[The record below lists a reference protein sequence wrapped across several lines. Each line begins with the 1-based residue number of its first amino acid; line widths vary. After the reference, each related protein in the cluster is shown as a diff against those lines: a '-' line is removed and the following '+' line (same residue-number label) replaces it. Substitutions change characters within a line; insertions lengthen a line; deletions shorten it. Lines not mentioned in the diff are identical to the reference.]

1 MGGMCHSTFYWLC
14 RYLCVSNCKLRGHF
28 VVVRLMK
35 LLAHQVDFQSPFVG
49 ASATDNYIYSSPLA
63 VTFIQLI

>member
-1 MGGMCHSTFYWLC
+1 ML
-14 RYLCVSNCKLRGHF
+14 LIALEIPVSFCLPVNRGDIF

-35 LLAHQVDFQSPFVG
+35 PLALKVDFQSPFVG
-49 ASATDNYIYSSPLA
+49 SPATDNYIYSSPLA